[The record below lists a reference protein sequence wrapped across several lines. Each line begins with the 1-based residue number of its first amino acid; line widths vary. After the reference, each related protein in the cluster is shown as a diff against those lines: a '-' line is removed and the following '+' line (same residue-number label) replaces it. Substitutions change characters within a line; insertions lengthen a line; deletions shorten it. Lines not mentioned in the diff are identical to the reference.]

1 MVFDAE
7 AYRKEARAAGIPDH
21 EIERD
26 IAEETKGVNS
36 TTGDANMANVKV
48 DQSTFGI
55 PDYTVPA
62 AALGGTVA
70 GGIAAPKV
78 YKSIK
83 DRFFAPAE
91 STQKIQPLMD
101 VNQRPTGPQE
111 PKLVGDLFP
120 ADVSTKP
127 VVSTPQTSTPTIK
140 PVAPIPENPTVPL
153 TTEVGKPPKE
163 MPMIE
168 KAAGNVERNAVAEG
182 KKKVA
187 IVPPPSQPSLMTG
200 SGMPAYQGTGPK
212 GTKLSTNIPSL
223 ALVPEDKVFVPGGQ
237 FMDIIRN
244 ATGQEAYTGNLKKYG
259 YPETPQKGYETARSI
274 NESLGRATREEA
286 KAAGAALGE
295 NTKAITQKVG
305 GIKGVKVGGVVGALI
320 SLTDLAK
327 ADTLRQGLGNVAE
340 GLMPIGISPS
350 ELASGK
356 LTEKQLNA
364 YKEAQKLGSPYR
376 SVPPPR

>member
-1 MVFDAE
+1 MGFDAE
-7 AYRKEARAAGIPDH
+7 AYRREARAAGIPDH
-21 EIERD
+21 EIEHD

-36 TTGDANMANVKV
+36 TSGDANMANVKV
-48 DQSTFGI
+48 DQGTFGI
-55 PDYTVPA
+55 PDYIAPA
-62 AALGGTVA
+62 ATLGGAVA
-70 GGIAAPKV
+70 GGIAAPKA

-91 STQKIQPLMD
+91 QTQKIEPLMD

-127 VVSTPQTSTPTIK
+127 VASTPQALTPTIQ
-140 PVAPIPENPTVPL
+140 PVAPVPQNPTVPL
-153 TTEVGKPPKE
+153 NTEVGKPPKE
-163 MPMIE
+163 MEMI
-168 KAAGNVERNAVAEG
+168 KKTAGNPERNAVAEN
-182 KKKVA
+182 KKKMA

-223 ALVPEDKVFVPGGQ
+223 AHVPEDKVFVPGGQ
-237 FMDIIRN
+237 FMDIVRN
-244 ATGQEAYTGNLKKYG
+244 ATGQEAYTGNLKTYG
-259 YPETPQKGYETARSI
+259 YPETPQKGYETARKI

-305 GIKGVKVGGVVGALI
+305 GVKGVRVGGVLGALI
-320 SLTDLAK
+320 SLSDLAK
-327 ADTLRQGLGNVAE
+327 ADTLREGMGNVAE
-340 GLMPIGISPS
+340 GLMPIGITPS
-350 ELASGK
+350 QIAPGT